1 MYQKTDKSWDA
12 LLGVFCHFWHIFDTF
27 LLIPQAHRNL
37 KIYQKCVKQE
47 FLPWKNVSKKW
58 QKFVFWLIFVTFLE
72 SVALI
77 AWTVLD
83 FIKYLGKAH
92 ETLSQRAVHWILAL
106 GRICGLLEDMGGQ
119 CVDEEKTKGGQ
130 SVDKVSKQGLL

>member
-27 LLIPQAHRNL
+27 LLIPQAHANF
-37 KIYQKCVKQE
+37 KSYQKCVKQE
-47 FLPWKNVSKKW
+47 FQPCINVSKKW

-83 FIKYLGKAH
+83 FIKYWGQAH
-92 ETLSQRAVHWILAL
+92 ETLSQQAVHWILAQ

-119 CVDEEKTKGGQ
+119 CVDEEKSKGGQ
-130 SVDKVSKQGLL
+130 FVDKVSKQG